1 MKPTEWASM
10 AVLLLLTR
18 CGHWKTCRLSRA
30 ATSRSSAKVWSRFRF
45 CSGWPPRS
53 LRREV
58 TRLKEQRMNRRFW
71 QIRAA
76 ADDPKIGEVLL
87 YGEIG
92 AYKFWGDE
100 VIPKEFKEELDALGD
115 VDELRVFINSPGGD
129 VFAGQAIHSM
139 LKRHPAHVSVYVD
152 GLAASIASVI
162 AMAGETVIMPLNAMM
177 MIHQPWTWASGN
189 AEDFR
194 RLADDLDKV
203 AESIVAAYESKT
215 GLDRDEIVALMD
227 AETWMTAEEAV
238 ELGFADRIEESK
250 QIAASLRDGVLV
262 IQGHEVDLSRYRN
275 PPKILIAQAGVTDES
290 EPEPEEVPEPTLE
303 REPEP
308 EPEPE

>member
-1 MKPTEWASM
+1 
-10 AVLLLLTR
+10 
-18 CGHWKTCRLSRA
+18 
-30 ATSRSSAKVWSRFRF
+30 
-45 CSGWPPRS
+45 
-53 LRREV
+53 
-58 TRLKEQRMNRRFW
+58 MNRRFW

-162 AMAGETVIMPLNAMM
+162 AMAGDTVIMPLNAMM

-275 PPKILIAQAGVTDES
+275 PPKVLIAQAGVTDES

-308 EPEPE
+308 EPEPEDGLELEREREALALLLELL